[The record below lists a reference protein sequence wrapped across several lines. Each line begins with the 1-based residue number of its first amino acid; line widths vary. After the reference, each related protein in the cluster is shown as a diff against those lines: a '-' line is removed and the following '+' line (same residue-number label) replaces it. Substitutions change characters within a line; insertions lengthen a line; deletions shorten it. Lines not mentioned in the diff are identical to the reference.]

1 MSTNQHTEANYE
13 NTLIQL
19 FQELGYEYECGY
31 DVERDYR
38 NPYYEEDLRQALR
51 TQNPLLRAD
60 VLEEAFRLVTH
71 VNEGTLEQRNEQ
83 LMDYVQNGV
92 EVKYSEDG
100 RPKTALVKLV
110 NYENPLQNQF
120 KVVNQWT
127 VIEYEKIR
135 CDMVVFINGLPLVV
149 IELKS
154 PSNGNVEEDDAYLQ
168 IKQYQQKC
176 PTLFV
181 YNAFSVTSNH
191 LTSKA
196 GTITA
201 KEDRF
206 MEWKS
211 VDGTVESNAIADFE
225 TFFNGIFQRERLID
239 ILQNFICFDH
249 KDGRAAKIMGA
260 YHQYFAVNKALV
272 KTDTAI
278 GGDGKIGVFWHTQ
291 GSGKSL
297 SMVFYVHQLV
307 QRHPQCTIVVVTDR
321 NDLDQQ
327 LYEQFAGCQK
337 FLRQEPQRV
346 GFDLNEKGKLT
357 KTAGREDLVR
367 KLKDLQTGG
376 IIFTT
381 IQKFEE
387 GTGLLSDRENI
398 IVITDEAHRSQY
410 GDEYWDI
417 KAKKMKK
424 GFALLMREALP
435 NASFIGFTGTPSSQ
449 RDRDTKEVFGDY
461 IDIYDMTQAVADGA
475 TKKVYYESRVIKLNL
490 NKEALRKL
498 DEEFD
503 RLASEGANDEQIQK
517 ARQDNS
523 GLKEILCHPDT
534 IDSLCK
540 DIIDHYEKN
549 RQYEL
554 TGKAMIVAYN
564 KEAAVKIYRRMLELR
579 PGWTEMM
586 HVVASA
592 ANTDKEE
599 WHDVIDA
606 RRNKEYAALFKDDES
621 KMKIAIVVDMWLT
634 GFDVP
639 SLATM
644 YVYKPMKEH
653 NLMQAIARVN
663 RVFPEKE
670 GGLVVDYVG
679 IASALKK
686 AMQDYT
692 QRDRKQFG
700 DPDICKTALVKFK
713 EKLEICRD
721 QLHGFDYSR
730 WYEGSDPERS
740 RLITACVNF
749 MLERDKEE
757 RRKRFVTESQL
768 LHNAQTLCK
777 SLISEH
783 DKREVVFMDAVRV
796 MLVRLNETGTK
807 ISKHDINERISRLLE
822 QSLQSQGVE
831 VLTKI
836 KFSLFDPG
844 FINEIKKMKYRSLA
858 LKILEG
864 LLKGKI
870 SHFEGTNIVQ
880 SLKFSEMMNNALSN
894 YLKGLLTN
902 EEVIAEL
909 LRIAEEIRKCEEEG
923 NELGL
928 TVEEKAFYD
937 ALSSPEGVKEAYTN
951 EEFVQLTKELTEQLR
966 KNRTID
972 WNHKESSRAKMR
984 VMVKRLLKKYHY
996 PPEGQEQALK
1006 TVMEQCNKWAD
1017 DDSSFTVSEQEAKV
1031 VPLHTKSVSYLQDE
1045 DEETLPMAAEDYEC
1059 YLWEKK
1065 DDTIVNFFRDDKI
1078 ILVGCYKNRKYL
1090 EWILGNGI
1098 YSIRLGRRKGSMEKE
1113 SALFNEASHLVLYD
1127 ISQPNDV
1134 KLYKIVSCCEMT
1146 GEQLKEMDYPKPHP
1160 GKKYMTFKIKESSL
1174 DATQLN
1180 SYNLIGRVILNNPKH
1195 LKGAPVFLE
1204 L

>member
-1 MSTNQHTEANYE
+1 MTTTPHTEESYE

-19 FQELGYEYECGY
+19 FQQMGYEYECGY
-31 DVERDYR
+31 DVERDFR
-38 NPYYEEDLRQALR
+38 NPYYEPDLRQALWQLNR
-51 TQNPLLRAD
+51 KLRDD
-60 VLEEAFRLVTH
+60 VVDEAFRLVTH
-71 VNEGTLEQRNEQ
+71 INEGTLEQRNET
-83 LMDYVQNGV
+83 LTDYLQNGV

-100 RPKTALVKLV
+100 RAKTALVKLIDF
-110 NYENPLQNQF
+110 EHPTHNQF
-120 KVVNQWT
+120 KVCNQWT
-127 VIEYEKIR
+127 VVEHDKIR
-135 CDMVVFINGLPLVV
+135 CDMVVFVNGLPLVV

-154 PSNGNVEEDDAYLQ
+154 PTREETSEEDAYLQ

-181 YNAFSVTSNH
+181 YNAFSVTSDL

-196 GTITA
+196 GTLTA
-201 KEDRF
+201 KANRF

-211 VDGTVESNAIADFE
+211 VDGRVETEDVGDYE
-225 TFFNGIFQRERLID
+225 TFFKGIFDKARLMD

-249 KDGRAAKIMGA
+249 KDGRVAKIMGA
-260 YHQYFAVNKALV
+260 YHQYFAVNKALMH
-272 KTDTAI
+272 TETAM

-297 SMVFYVHQLV
+297 SMVFYVHLLEQ
-307 QRHPQCTIVVVTDR
+307 HFPECTILVVTDR

-367 KLKDLQTGG
+367 KLKDLKTGG

-387 GTGLLSDRENI
+387 GTGLLSERDNI

-410 GDEYWDI
+410 GDEHWDS
-417 KAKKMKK
+417 KAEKMKK
-424 GFALLMREALP
+424 GYALLMREALP
-435 NASFIGFTGTPSSQ
+435 HASFIGFTGTPISQ

-461 IDIYDMTQAVADGA
+461 IDVYDMTQAVADGA
-475 TKKVYYESRVIKLNL
+475 TRPVYYESRVIKLNL
-490 NKEALRKL
+490 NEEALKKL

-503 RLASEGANDEQIQK
+503 KLAEEGATEEQINK
-517 ARQDNS
+517 ARQENS

-534 IDSLCK
+534 IESLCK
-540 DIIDHYEKN
+540 DIVEHYEQN

-564 KEAAVKIYRRMLELR
+564 KDAAVKIYRQILKMR
-579 PGWTEMM
+579 PDWTEKI

-606 RRNKEYAALFKDDES
+606 KRNKEYAALFKDDNS
-621 KMKIAIVVDMWLT
+621 PMKIAIVVDMWLT

-644 YVYKPMKEH
+644 YVYKPMKDH

-670 GGLVVDYVG
+670 GGLIVDYVG
-679 IASALKK
+679 IAQALKQ

-692 QRDRKQFG
+692 NRDKKQFG
-700 DPDICKTALVKFK
+700 DPDICKTALLKFQ

-721 QLHGFDYSR
+721 LMHGFDYEG
-730 WYEGSDPERS
+730 WYEGTDSERS
-740 RLITACVNF
+740 LLIKGGVNF
-749 MLERDKEE
+749 MLAPSKEE
-757 RRKRFVTESQL
+757 TRKNFINESQL
-768 LHNAQTLCK
+768 LHNALTLCK
-777 SLISEH
+777 SLVAQRV
-783 DKREVVFMDAVRV
+783 KQEVAFMDAVRV
-796 MLVRLNETGTK
+796 LLTRLSQQGTK
-807 ISKHDINERISRLLE
+807 ISKHEINERIAHLLE
-822 QSLQSQGVE
+822 QSVQSKGVE
-831 VLTKI
+831 LLTGSFE
-836 KFSLFDPG
+836 FSLFDET
-844 FINEIKKMKYRSLA
+844 FLAELRKMKERNLA
-858 LKILEG
+858 VE
-864 LLKGKI
+864 LLQNLMRERIHNYEK
-870 SHFEGTNIVQ
+870 TNVVQ

-902 EEVIAEL
+902 EEVIEEL
-909 LRIAEEIRKCEEEG
+909 LKMAAEIRRTEEEG

-937 ALSSPEGVKEAYTN
+937 ALSSPAGVRDAYTD
-951 EEFVQLTKELTEQLR
+951 EEFIELTKELTEQLR

-972 WNHKESSRAKMR
+972 WNHKDSARAKMR

-996 PPEGQEQALK
+996 PPEGQEQALR
-1006 TVMEQCNKWAD
+1006 TVMEQCNRWAD
-1017 DDSSFTVSEQEAKV
+1017 DEDNFSGITV
-1031 VPLHTKSVSYLQDE
+1031 H
-1045 DEETLPMAAEDYEC
+1045 
-1059 YLWEKK
+1059 
-1065 DDTIVNFFRDDKI
+1065 INVN
-1078 ILVGCYKNRKYL
+1078 NH
-1090 EWILGNGI
+1090 
-1098 YSIRLGRRKGSMEKE
+1098 
-1113 SALFNEASHLVLYD
+1113 FNA
-1127 ISQPNDV
+1127 P
-1134 KLYKIVSCCEMT
+1134 
-1146 GEQLKEMDYPKPHP
+1146 
-1160 GKKYMTFKIKESSL
+1160 
-1174 DATQLN
+1174 
-1180 SYNLIGRVILNNPKH
+1180 IGTVNT
-1195 LKGAPVFLE
+1195 
-1204 L
+1204 

>member
-1 MSTNQHTEANYE
+1 MNTNYYTEAHYE

-19 FQELGYEYECGY
+19 FQDLGYQYECGY
-31 DVERDYR
+31 NVEREYR
-38 NPYYEEDLRQALR
+38 NPYYEADLQDALR
-51 TQNPLLRAD
+51 RQNPMLSD
-60 VLEEAFRLVTH
+60 EVLQEAFRLVTH
-71 VNEGTLEQRNEQ
+71 VNEGILEQRNET

-100 RPKTALVKLV
+100 RAKTALVKLV
-110 NYENPLQNQF
+110 NFDSPLQNQF

-127 VIEYEKIR
+127 VVEYEKIR
-135 CDMVVFINGLPLVV
+135 CDMVVFVNGLPLVV

-154 PSNGNVEEDDAYLQ
+154 PTREEASDEDAYRQ

-176 PTLFV
+176 PSLFV
-181 YNAFSVTSNH
+181 YNAFSVISDQ

-201 KEDRF
+201 KENRY

-211 VDGTVESNAIADFE
+211 VDGDMETTAFADYE

-249 KDGRAAKIMGA
+249 KDGRTAKIMGA

-272 KTDTAI
+272 KTDKAI

-297 SMVFYVHQLV
+297 SMVFYVHLLV
-307 QRHPQCTIVVVTDR
+307 QRYPQCTIVVVTDR

-410 GDEYWDI
+410 GDEHWDT
-417 KAKKMKK
+417 KAEKMKK
-424 GFALLMREALP
+424 GFALLMRESLP
-435 NASFIGFTGTPSSQ
+435 NASFIGFTGTPISQ

-461 IDIYDMTQAVADGA
+461 IDVYDMTQAVADGA
-475 TKKVYYESRVIKLNL
+475 TKPVYYESRVIKLNL
-490 NKEALRKL
+490 NEEALRKL
-498 DEEFD
+498 DDEFD
-503 RLASEGANDEQIQK
+503 LLANEGATDEQINK
-517 ARQDNS
+517 ARQENS
-523 GLKEILCHPDT
+523 GLKRILCHQDT

-540 DIIDHYEKN
+540 DIIEHYEKY

-564 KEAAVKIYRRMLELR
+564 KEAAVKIYRRMLEMR
-579 PGWTEMM
+579 PEWTEKV

-592 ANTDKEE
+592 ANTDNPE

-606 RRNKEYAALFKDDES
+606 KRNKEYAALFKDDNS
-621 KMKIAIVVDMWLT
+621 PMKIAIVVDMWLT

-679 IASALKK
+679 IAGALKQ

-692 QRDRKQFG
+692 SRDKKQFG
-700 DPDICKTALVKFK
+700 DPDIGKTALVKFQ

-721 QLHGFDYSR
+721 LLHGFDYSG
-730 WYEGSDPERS
+730 WYEGTDPERS
-740 RLITACVNF
+740 KLITAGVNF
-749 MLERDKEE
+749 MLAVDKQD
-757 RRKRFVTESQL
+757 RRKNFIVESQL

-777 SLISEH
+777 SLLTDH
-783 DKREVVFMDAVRV
+783 DKLEVTFMDAVRV
-796 MLVRLNETGTK
+796 MLQRLDAKGTS
-807 ISKHDINERISRLLE
+807 ITKHDINERIARLLE

-831 VLTKI
+831 VLTNV
-836 KFSLFDPG
+836 KFSLFNDG
-844 FINEIKKMKYRSLA
+844 FLAEIKKMKERNLA
-858 LKILEG
+858 LKLLEG
-864 LLKGKI
+864 LIKEKLRK
-870 SHFEGTNIVQ
+870 FERTNVVQ

-894 YLKGLLTN
+894 YLKGMLTN

-909 LRIAEEIRKCEEEG
+909 LRMADEIKRAEHEG
-923 NELGL
+923 DELGL
-928 TVEEKAFYD
+928 TIEEKAFYD
-937 ALSSPEGVKEAYTN
+937 ALSSPEGVKEAYSS
-951 EEFVQLTKELTEQLR
+951 EEFVKLTKELTEQLR

-972 WNHKESSRAKMR
+972 WNHKDTARAKMR
-984 VMVKRLLKKYHY
+984 VMVKRLLKKYKY
-996 PPEGQEQALK
+996 PPEGQEQALN
-1006 TVMEQCNKWAD
+1006 TVMAQCNKWAD
-1017 DDSSFTVSEQEAKV
+1017 DDDHFNLVKLADVEDDCDVRNLLFNRLQMDVEVSDMELQREVTELYGERYPGMTLNDWRHIIEAYTSMVREAARPKAKEM
-1031 VPLHTKSVSYLQDE
+1031 PLGY
-1045 DEETLPMAAEDYEC
+1045 PMAAE
-1059 YLWEKK
+1059 
-1065 DDTIVNFFRDDKI
+1065 
-1078 ILVGCYKNRKYL
+1078 
-1090 EWILGNGI
+1090 
-1098 YSIRLGRRKGSMEKE
+1098 
-1113 SALFNEASHLVLYD
+1113 
-1127 ISQPNDV
+1127 
-1134 KLYKIVSCCEMT
+1134 
-1146 GEQLKEMDYPKPHP
+1146 
-1160 GKKYMTFKIKESSL
+1160 
-1174 DATQLN
+1174 
-1180 SYNLIGRVILNNPKH
+1180 
-1195 LKGAPVFLE
+1195 
-1204 L
+1204 

>member
-1 MSTNQHTEANYE
+1 MNTNHHTEESYE

-19 FQELGYEYECGY
+19 FQDLGYQYECGY
-31 DVERDYR
+31 NVEREYR
-38 NPYYEEDLRQALR
+38 NPYYEADLQDALR
-51 TQNPLLRAD
+51 RQNPMLSD
-60 VLEEAFRLVTH
+60 EVLQEAFRLVTH
-71 VNEGTLEQRNEQ
+71 VNEGILEQRNET

-100 RPKTALVKLV
+100 RAKTALVKLV
-110 NYENPLQNQF
+110 NFESPLQNQF

-127 VIEYEKIR
+127 VVEYEKIR
-135 CDMVVFINGLPLVV
+135 CDMVVFVNGLPLVV

-154 PSNGNVEEDDAYLQ
+154 PTREEASDEDAYRQ

-176 PTLFV
+176 PSLFV
-181 YNAFSVTSNH
+181 YNAFSVISDQ

-201 KEDRF
+201 KENRY

-211 VDGTVESNAIADFE
+211 VDGDMETTAFADYE

-249 KDGRAAKIMGA
+249 KDGRTAKIMGA

-272 KTDTAI
+272 KTDKAI

-297 SMVFYVHQLV
+297 SMVFYVHLLV
-307 QRHPQCTIVVVTDR
+307 QRYPQCTIVVVTDR

-410 GDEYWDI
+410 GDEHWDT
-417 KAKKMKK
+417 KAEKMKK
-424 GFALLMREALP
+424 GFALLMRESLP
-435 NASFIGFTGTPSSQ
+435 NASFIGFTGTPISQ

-461 IDIYDMTQAVADGA
+461 IDVYDMTQAVADGA
-475 TKKVYYESRVIKLNL
+475 TKPVYYESRVIKLNL
-490 NKEALRKL
+490 NEEALRKL
-498 DEEFD
+498 DDEFD
-503 RLASEGANDEQIQK
+503 LLANEGATDEQINK
-517 ARQDNS
+517 ARQENS
-523 GLKEILCHPDT
+523 GLKRILCHQDT

-540 DIIDHYEKN
+540 DIIEHYEKY

-564 KEAAVKIYRRMLELR
+564 KEAAVKIYRRMLEMR
-579 PGWTEMM
+579 PEWTEKV

-592 ANTDKEE
+592 ANTDNPE

-606 RRNKEYAALFKDDES
+606 KRNKEYAALFKDDNS
-621 KMKIAIVVDMWLT
+621 PMKIAIVVDMWLT

-679 IASALKK
+679 IAGALKQ

-692 QRDRKQFG
+692 SRDKKQFG
-700 DPDICKTALVKFK
+700 DPDIGKTALVKFQ

-721 QLHGFDYSR
+721 LLHGFDYSG
-730 WYEGSDPERS
+730 WYEGTDPERS
-740 RLITACVNF
+740 KLITAGVNF
-749 MLERDKEE
+749 MLAVDKQD
-757 RRKRFVTESQL
+757 RRKNFIVESQL

-777 SLISEH
+777 SLLTDH
-783 DKREVVFMDAVRV
+783 DKLEVTFMDAVRV
-796 MLVRLNETGTK
+796 MLQRLDAKGTS
-807 ISKHDINERISRLLE
+807 ITKHDINERIARLLE

-831 VLTKI
+831 VLTNV
-836 KFSLFDPG
+836 KFSLFNDG
-844 FINEIKKMKYRSLA
+844 FLAEIKKMKERNLA
-858 LKILEG
+858 LKLLEG
-864 LLKGKI
+864 LIKEKLRK
-870 SHFEGTNIVQ
+870 FERTNVVQ

-894 YLKGLLTN
+894 YLKGMLTN

-909 LRIAEEIRKCEEEG
+909 LRMADEIKRAEHEG
-923 NELGL
+923 DELGL
-928 TVEEKAFYD
+928 TIEEKAFYD
-937 ALSSPEGVKEAYTN
+937 ALSSPEGVKEAYSS
-951 EEFVQLTKELTEQLR
+951 EEFVKLTKELTEQLR

-972 WNHKESSRAKMR
+972 WNHKDTARAKMR
-984 VMVKRLLKKYHY
+984 VMVKRLLKKYKY
-996 PPEGQEQALK
+996 PPEGQEQALN
-1006 TVMEQCNKWAD
+1006 TVMAQCNKWAD
-1017 DDSSFTVSEQEAKV
+1017 DEDNFPQVVINIHNHYHGHVDNVVNIEQE
-1031 VPLHTKSVSYLQDE
+1031 
-1045 DEETLPMAAEDYEC
+1045 
-1059 YLWEKK
+1059 KK
-1065 DDTIVNFFRDDKI
+1065 
-1078 ILVGCYKNRKYL
+1078 
-1090 EWILGNGI
+1090 
-1098 YSIRLGRRKGSMEKE
+1098 
-1113 SALFNEASHLVLYD
+1113 
-1127 ISQPNDV
+1127 
-1134 KLYKIVSCCEMT
+1134 
-1146 GEQLKEMDYPKPHP
+1146 
-1160 GKKYMTFKIKESSL
+1160 
-1174 DATQLN
+1174 
-1180 SYNLIGRVILNNPKH
+1180 
-1195 LKGAPVFLE
+1195 
-1204 L
+1204 